1 MAIDNHKVI
10 REKTGK
16 KTITIENGI
25 SRKIEEVGEI
35 HMVLKDKHGK
45 IKEERLT
52 IDKQKERKNG
62 K

>member
-1 MAIDNHKVI
+1 MVIETYKVI

-16 KTITIENGI
+16 KTTTIKDGVIQE
-25 SRKIEEVGEI
+25 IEEVGKI

-52 IDKQKERKNG
+52 IDKQKERKND

>member
-35 HMVLKDKHGK
+35 HMVLKDKYGK

-52 IDKQKERKNG
+52 IDKQKERKND

>member
-52 IDKQKERKNG
+52 IDKQKERKND

>member
-16 KTITIENGI
+16 KTTTIKDGI
-25 SRKIEEVGEI
+25 SQEIEEVGEI

-52 IDKQKERKNG
+52 IDKQKEK
-62 K
+62 KDDK